1 MSAPGSGKAVKEKGD
16 RNGRLALRAAVL
28 ILAVAIPATASAR
41 DFEDSIE
48 ARPGGTLRIQLD
60 GGSVEVE
67 THDEDEVRVDA
78 HAQGMGARS
87 ADFELTGDGVDV
99 EFRGT
104 ISGWLGAISGT
115 RKMRVRV
122 RVPERYGL
130 DIRTSGG
137 RLDLEEIEGDVTART
152 SGGSIEVDEIEGD
165 VDLETS
171 GGSVEA
177 SDIRGN
183 LKVRTS
189 GGRIKASEVTGDV
202 DARTSGGP
210 ITIHD
215 VRGRLDLRTSGG
227 SIDARF
233 TDDPAGHLET
243 SGGSIEV
250 EIPAGAGT
258 SLDAQTSGGRVE
270 LEHSVTIKGSID
282 PSHLV
287 GDVNGGGERLIL
299 RTSGG
304 NIRIK
309 ER

>member
-1 MSAPGSGKAVKEKGD
+1 MSALGSEKTVKWKRDGD
-16 RNGRLALRAAVL
+16 GRLASRVAVL
-28 ILAVAIPATASAR
+28 ILAIAIPASAGAR

-48 ARPGGTLRIQLD
+48 ASSGGTLRIDLD

-67 THDEDEVRVDA
+67 THGEDEVRVDA

-87 ADFELTGDGVDV
+87 VDFELTGDGVDV
-99 EFRGT
+99 EFRGSL
-104 ISGWLGAISGT
+104 SGFLGAIPGP

-122 RVPERYGL
+122 RVPETYSL

-137 RLDLEEIEGDVTART
+137 GLDLEEIQGNVRART
-152 SGGSIEVDEIEGD
+152 SGGNIQVDEIEGD
-165 VDLETS
+165 TDLETS

-183 LKVRTS
+183 LRIRTS

-215 VRGRLDLRTSGG
+215 VEGRLDLRTSGG

-233 TDDPAGHLET
+233 TGDPAGHLET

-250 EIPAGAGT
+250 EFPSGAGAD
-258 SLDAQTSGGRVE
+258 LDAQTAGGRVE
-270 LEHSVTIKGSID
+270 VEHAVTIQGSIN

-287 GDVNGGGERLIL
+287 GAVNGGGESLVL